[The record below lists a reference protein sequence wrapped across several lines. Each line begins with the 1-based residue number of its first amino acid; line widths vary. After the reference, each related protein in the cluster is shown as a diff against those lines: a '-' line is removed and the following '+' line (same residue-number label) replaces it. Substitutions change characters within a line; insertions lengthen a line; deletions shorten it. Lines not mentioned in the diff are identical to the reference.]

1 MTARYNKPAGRQKG
15 RLKFLKHINIIVT
28 KFLFYAPAFGI
39 LIPWITPLNLN
50 QALVASMVATLA
62 AYLTA
67 DLVIFV
73 KYGDIPSVA
82 ADTAI
87 SLIVVLEM
95 AFLGGAGGNVSYLGL
110 LLFAVVI
117 AAGEWYFHKY
127 LKRALRKR

>member
-1 MTARYNKPAGRQKG
+1 MTARRYNKPAGRSN
-15 RLKFLKHINIIVT
+15 FLKHINIIVT

-50 QALVASMVATLA
+50 QALVAAMVATLA

-67 DLVIFV
+67 DLVIYV
-73 KYGDIPSVA
+73 RYGNIPSVA

-87 SLIVVLEM
+87 SLIVALEM
-95 AFLGGAGGNVSYLGL
+95 SFLRGGGGNVSYPGL
-110 LLFAVVI
+110 LLFAVVM
-117 AAGEWYFHKY
+117 AAGEWYFHNY